1 MEAEAPTS
9 DWPFCSVLDASWP
22 SPIDIGKLCVG
33 YYLVVLLPG
42 LLLELF
48 FSFGLALE
56 FEAGETETTT

>member
-1 MEAEAPTS
+1 MIGRSALSWMLHGRLPLI
-9 DWPFCSVLDASWP
+9 SV
-22 SPIDIGKLCVG
+22 KLCVG
-33 YYLVVLLPG
+33 YYFVVLLPG